1 MLHYDVCLTSTM
13 FGPVLLDFGY
23 IGLTIQML
31 FMGAFLKIIHSIAKS
46 GVGIGIYSIILTHTL
61 IWIETGPTDIMIW
74 FLYLL
79 GLILILII
87 KYKK

>member
-1 MLHYDVCLTSTM
+1 M
-13 FGPVLLDFGY
+13 FCTLILDFGY
-23 IGLTIQML
+23 IGLSIQMF
-31 FMGAFLKIIHSIAKS
+31 FMGAFLKIIHSIAKK

-79 GLILILII
+79 GAILII
-87 KYKK
+87 LELKKN